1 MVLHKTIADKNGG
14 RQVECSAAEE
24 KKIRAEWALEE
35 FKKKAVE
42 EGRILANRDLTVDE
56 MKEEAKKELCL
67 SKDFPLQEIAEAQL
81 IGDTVKLKKIRDRKL
96 QLNAAYKDLCDT
108 LDAEDKDAKK
118 ILKAQFKRPVL

>member
-67 SKDFPLQEIAEAQL
+67 SKDFSILELVEAQL
-81 IGDTVKLKKIRDRKL
+81 VNDKVKLKKIKDRKL
-96 QLNAAYKDLCDT
+96 VLDAAYKDLCDT